1 MCQEFWRAASQLI
14 YIMCMRKAVFGTRD
28 SGHGRRIRAKLLLLT
43 AHCLLLTLFSSDA
56 RAQKVVDRMVAT
68 VNGGARVDLIT
79 YSDLLWQIALEP
91 ETPLENPSSTELNRV
106 LNLLINQ
113 RLILQEA
120 EKLPTVAPTAEEVRK
135 EIDTLIRLFPS
146 PAEFQRRLRRVG
158 FSSKDDEQFQR
169 IIEQRVAMQKYLD
182 FRFRD
187 FVVVTPQEVA
197 DYYRDV
203 YVPRFRQQAPGRI
216 VPTLEEVRQTL
227 ETSLTQSKIAADID
241 EFIESARERAEI
253 TILSPV

>member
-1 MCQEFWRAASQLI
+1 
-14 YIMCMRKAVFGTRD
+14 MRKAGFRTRNT
-28 SGHGRRIRAKLLLLT
+28 GLTGGIKAKLTML
-43 AHCLLLTLFSSDA
+43 AAGCLLLTLFSSVA
-56 RAQKVVDRMVAT
+56 QAQKVVDRMVAT
-68 VNGGARVDLIT
+68 VDGGTRVELIT

-91 ETPLENPSSTELNRV
+91 ETPLENPSTAELTRV

-113 RLILQEA
+113 SLILQEA
-120 EKLPTVAPTAEEVRK
+120 EKLPTVAPTADEVKREIEE
-135 EIDTLIRLFPS
+135 LIRHFPS

-169 IIEQRVAMQKYLD
+169 IIEERVAMQKYLD

-203 YVPRFRQQAPGRI
+203 YVPRFRQQSPGRI
-216 VPTLEEVRQTL
+216 VPTLEDVRATL
-227 ETSLTQSKIAADID
+227 TDTLTQSKIAADID
-241 EFIESARERAEI
+241 GFIESARERAEI